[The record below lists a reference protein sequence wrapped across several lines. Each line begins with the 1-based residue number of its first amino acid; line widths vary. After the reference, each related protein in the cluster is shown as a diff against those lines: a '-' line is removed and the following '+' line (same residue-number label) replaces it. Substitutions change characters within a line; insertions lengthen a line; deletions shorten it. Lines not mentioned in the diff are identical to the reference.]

1 MRRRITDSIILGVF
15 LVLGGMLGGAVE
27 ASAQGAAAGRAP
39 AAAGPSVENFDTLYR
54 VELVRAAP
62 GAFADVMALYES
74 HFDAMEA
81 AGAERPLWMRHSQ
94 GDQWDFLVVHPMG
107 SWTAWYAPGP
117 VAARRSAEAAFRKR
131 HNELVSWTEDTFMW
145 GPSTGVLRQR
155 ASGAG
160 LFHVEMFEALAGTFD
175 ALVAQRHMENAY
187 YAGMDHPGNLIF
199 VRDAGGAWDVMTLG
213 FYRDLPHFAE
223 SATWPFDRDDAAA
236 RAAGFD
242 GVMAIA
248 PFLRSLL
255 LSHRDTLARAIS
267 R

>member
-1 MRRRITDSIILGVF
+1 MRRRKIDRMAV
-15 LVLGGMLGGAVE
+15 LVVCAALVAPWTAWAQSGGAP
-27 ASAQGAAAGRAP
+27 GAAEAGDFSA
-39 AAAGPSVENFDTLYR
+39 LYR

-62 GAFADVMALYES
+62 GAYAEVMDLYHA

-81 AGAERPLWMRHSQ
+81 AGEERPLWMRHSQ
-94 GDQWDFLVVHPMG
+94 GDQWDFLVMHPMG
-107 SWTAWYAPGP
+107 SWEAWYAPKRM
-117 VAARRSAEAAFRKR
+117 AARQLAEQTFREG
-131 HNELVSWTEDTFMW
+131 HNEIVSWTEDTFMW
-145 GPSTGVLRQR
+145 GPSVDVLHAR
-155 ASGAG
+155 ADGAG
-160 LFHVEMFEALAGTFD
+160 LFHVEMFEALAGKYD
-175 ALVAQRHMENAY
+175 ELVAQRQMENAY

-248 PFLRSLL
+248 PYLRSLL
-255 LSHRDTLARAIS
+255 LTHRDTIARAI
-267 R
+267 RR